1 MKRNKSDGRVLFK
14 FVSLGFLCSSFYVP
28 ISNGN
33 DFLVSIYKL
42 QFSFWIALLAL
53 KKKGQGK
60 RRLKSKMLIP
70 RLLVFAL
77 LTFHLASA
85 FWPFSES
92 SDEENGKIC
101 VLLSKIH
108 FKS

>member
-42 QFSFWIALLAL
+42 QFSFSIALLAL
-53 KKKGQGK
+53 KKKRTREEKAKEQNAYTSFVGFC
-60 RRLKSKMLIP
+60 LID
-70 RLLVFAL
+70 F
-77 LTFHLASA
+77 
-85 FWPFSES
+85 PFSF
-92 SDEENGKIC
+92 G
-101 VLLSKIH
+101 VLAIFRELR
-108 FKS
+108 